1 MTDVPAPIPR
11 LVIDSGGHKA
21 RIQDVLFTPDG
32 RRLIS
37 VSNDKTV
44 RIWAVATGELLE
56 TLRGRMGKGL
66 EGKLYAGALAPEDTK
81 GRRWLAVG
89 GFLAHGFG
97 IDDDK
102 VGNIRLID
110 LDSPRDA
117 PLRILKGH
125 DDVIMGLAFSP
136 DGKRLLSGS
145 GDCTV
150 RLWDLESGETIQV
163 LRGHTDAIYAVA
175 FSPNANGEGRI
186 VTGSLDHTLRLWD
199 GAGNP
204 IRVLEGHGAEVFSAA
219 FTPDGNHLLSGSWD
233 KTIRLW
239 DGRTGAFVKRLA
251 EQDSVVVSLS
261 ISPDGKKVLTG
272 SGSDPIANHVFAIPS
287 GERLLGFEEHE
298 NLVAATA
305 ISPDGKLAATGGG
318 NDNEIQL
325 WDLATG
331 RVARKLVGKGNVI
344 WSVGFARDGEAVAWG
359 SFARTDQNPFV
370 FTELQYR
377 FQSREGGES
386 GDAAGSFDPG
396 YAGPVTAEEDYLR
409 ALEEVGETRVRTA
422 DGQIHATLEILVGD
436 EARHRIER
444 GPTDGGDHRSLTLT
458 PDGTAVISGGGNG
471 VLASYS
477 VASGEKLNDFI
488 GHTGDVWAVAPSP
501 DGRWLV
507 SGSADKTA
515 RLWEIASGKLLLTIF
530 PASNGEWVAW
540 TPAGY
545 YTASLDGDR
554 LIGWHIDRGEDR
566 LADYYPAERFAG
578 RFRKPRVVAQYLATG
593 GNLDEAIRLANL
605 ELPHREWVE
614 RTEIA
619 DLPALAP
626 PMVFIAEPFE
636 REMTTDQAVLL
647 LRAEARGVNEAPRE
661 MWITVNGRAPGE
673 GGARTFTGN
682 ERRVR
687 FETTIALEPGE
698 NRIAVYARN
707 RHADSGPEMRIV
719 TRTDAPAL
727 EKPDLYL
734 LAIGVS
740 KYKHLKD
747 LHYAHKDAEAVAD
760 ILQAQDGKLYGRV
773 EIKQV
778 IWSEVSRD
786 NIFDGLE
793 WLKKSTQKDVA
804 VIFIA
809 GHGVRDQNNEYYF
822 MSYDADPERP
832 SRNGVRWSEF
842 RDTLK
847 RLPGTR
853 WLLADTCHSWGITGE
868 RRAGLGDSNMTDA
881 LRDLGE
887 AAGNIVVMAAATG
900 LEFSKESSEWGHGAF
915 TKAFIEGI
923 AEKRAKHKDE
933 YIRIGEL
940 DDYITERVK
949 ELTES
954 RQHTV
959 TNVRK
964 LLTET
969 MPNFPVAIVE

>member
-11 LVIDSGGHKA
+11 LIIDSGGHKA
-21 RIQDVLFTPDG
+21 VIRDVLFTPDG
-32 RRLIS
+32 ERLIS
-37 VSNDKTV
+37 VSDDKTI

-56 TLRGRMGKGL
+56 TLRGRMGEGP

-89 GFLAHGFG
+89 GYPSRWG
-97 IDDDK
+97 
-102 VGNIRLID
+102 IRLID
-110 LDSPRDA
+110 LNAPRDA
-117 PLRILKGH
+117 PLRILQGH
-125 DDVIMGLAFSP
+125 GNVIYALAFSP

-163 LRGHTDAIYAVA
+163 LRGHAGYIYAVA
-175 FSPNANGEGRI
+175 FSPDAREEGRI

-204 IRVLEGHGAEVFSAA
+204 IRVLEGHTDKVQAAA
-219 FTPDGNHLLSGSWD
+219 FTPDGRYLLSGSWD
-233 KTIRLW
+233 NSIRLW
-239 DGRTGAFVKRLA
+239 DGRTGTFVKRLA

-272 SGSDPIANHVFAIPS
+272 SGSSPFTANVFAIPS

-344 WSVGFARDGEAVAWG
+344 WSVGFARDGGSLAWG
-359 SFARTDQNPFV
+359 REWQRSDLFGKRSP
-370 FTELQYR
+370 LQYR
-377 FQSREGGES
+377 FQLRREGS
-386 GDAAGSFDPG
+386 KDAARPFDPG
-396 YAGPVTAEEDYLR
+396 YAGAATAEEDYLR
-409 ALEEVGETRVRTA
+409 ALEEVGETRVRTPN
-422 DGQIHATLEILVGD
+422 GQIHATLEILVGD
-436 EARHRIER
+436 EARHPIER
-444 GPTDGGDHRSLTLT
+444 GPSDGSDHRSLTLT
-458 PDGTAVISGGGNG
+458 PDGTTLISGGSWG
-471 VLASYS
+471 VLASYD
-477 VASGEKLNDFI
+477 VASGEKLKEFI

-507 SGSADKTA
+507 SGSHDQTA

-545 YTASLDGDR
+545 YTASLNGDR

-566 LADYYPAERFAG
+566 LADYYPAERFAS
-578 RFRKPRVVAQYLATG
+578 RFRKSRVVAQYLATG

-605 ELPHREWVE
+605 ELPHRERVD

-673 GGARTFTGN
+673 GGARTFTRN

-698 NRIAVYARN
+698 NRIAVYAGN

-740 KYKHLKD
+740 EYADPGHNLN
-747 LHYAHKDAEAVAD
+747 YAHADAEAVAD
-760 ILQAQDGKLYGRV
+760 ILKAQEGKLYGRV
-773 EIKQV
+773 EV
-778 IWSEVSRD
+778 RLLTDGEANRSGVLE
-786 NIFDGLE
+786 GLE
-793 WLKKSTQKDVA
+793 WLIQAGTQRDVA

-809 GHGVRDQNNEYYF
+809 GHGLKDERGHYYF
-822 MSYDADPERP
+822 LPHDGDPDRA
-832 SRNGVRWSEF
+832 RVTCVRWSEF
-842 RDTLK
+842 EHTFRDI
-847 RLPGTR
+847 PGIR
-853 WLLADTCHSWGITGE
+853 WLLADTCRSGGITGK
-868 RRAGLGDSNMTDA
+868 RAPMIPRDVGDMTDA
-881 LRDLGE
+881 LRALRSVEG
-887 AAGNIVVMAAATG
+887 GVVVMSASNGREAS
-900 LEFSKESSEWGHGAF
+900 LESSRWRHGAF
-915 TKAFIEGI
+915 TRAFIDGI
-923 AEKRAKHKDE
+923 AEGKADHDRDG
-933 YIRIGEL
+933 RIGIKEL
-940 DDYITERVK
+940 DLYLTNRVK
-949 ELTES
+949 ELTEGQ
-954 RQHTV
+954 QHPM
-959 TNVRK
+959 
-964 LLTET
+964 TEIPA
-969 MPNFPVAIVE
+969 MISDFPVAIVE